1 MDRYKVAIV
10 DDDELSLD
18 NLVFGLQ
25 KFENFHL
32 EGTARNG
39 VSGKKLIA
47 KVRPDLLFL
56 DVELPDMRGMDLLD
70 SIRESLTWGMKV
82 VFYTAYD
89 KYMMSAIRQSAF
101 DYLLKPF
108 EDKDLELIISRF
120 MERIELE
127 RKAAFF
133 PAALWCLLRQMTCGH
148 YGLPKLD
155 ISGIALN
162 GNSGRRC

>member
-82 VFYTAYD
+82 VFYKAYD

-101 DYLLKPF
+101 DY
-108 EDKDLELIISRF
+108 
-120 MERIELE
+120 
-127 RKAAFF
+127 
-133 PAALWCLLRQMTCGH
+133 
-148 YGLPKLD
+148 Y
-155 ISGIALN
+155 
-162 GNSGRRC
+162 

>member
-47 KVRPDLLFL
+47 DQRKNLR
-56 DVELPDMRGMDLLD
+56 
-70 SIRESLTWGMKV
+70 
-82 VFYTAYD
+82 VFFFKHTTSSVYI
-89 KYMMSAIRQSAF
+89 KRMP
-101 DYLLKPF
+101 YLLP
-108 EDKDLELIISRF
+108 L
-120 MERIELE
+120 
-127 RKAAFF
+127 
-133 PAALWCLLRQMTCGH
+133 
-148 YGLPKLD
+148 
-155 ISGIALN
+155 
-162 GNSGRRC
+162 

>member
-89 KYMMSAIRQSAF
+89 KYIRSMRKQIGLCGQFRDVASAN
-101 DYLLKPF
+101 
-108 EDKDLELIISRF
+108 
-120 MERIELE
+120 
-127 RKAAFF
+127 
-133 PAALWCLLRQMTCGH
+133 
-148 YGLPKLD
+148 
-155 ISGIALN
+155 SGIDIMKLCLRKCFF
-162 GNSGRRC
+162 G

>member
-47 KVRPDLLFL
+47 KVRPD
-56 DVELPDMRGMDLLD
+56 
-70 SIRESLTWGMKV
+70 SKSLSK
-82 VFYTAYD
+82 
-89 KYMMSAIRQSAF
+89 KLS
-101 DYLLKPF
+101 
-108 EDKDLELIISRF
+108 LE
-120 MERIELE
+120 
-127 RKAAFF
+127 
-133 PAALWCLLRQMTCGH
+133 
-148 YGLPKLD
+148 
-155 ISGIALN
+155 
-162 GNSGRRC
+162 